1 VIPGLDGVRFWIW
14 PEHALRVHGR
24 TVRLSRRDGDLMAV
38 LLSDPRR
45 HWKADDLVDYAYSD
59 PDDEPEW
66 GRDTVRTRLSRLRR
80 TFLRHGL
87 VLRIDSRYGP
97 GGGCRLLGF
106 SPVAPRRRQAI
117 PGLTPLPTTA
127 PVRLRASGSLRVPLA
142 VLAAARRA
150 NRISAEC

>member
-1 VIPGLDGVRFWIW
+1 MIPGLPGVRFWVW
-14 PEHALRVHGR
+14 PRHVLSAFGR

-45 HWKADDLVDYAYSD
+45 YWKADDLVDYAYSD

-87 VLRIDSRYGP
+87 VLRIDSRHGP

-106 SPVAPRRRQAI
+106 SPVAARRRPVL
-117 PGLTPLPTTA
+117 PGLAPLPTTV
-127 PVRLRASGSLRVPLA
+127 PIRLRAAGSLRVPPAMLR
-142 VLAAARRA
+142 AARRA
-150 NRISAEC
+150 NRVPAEC